1 MSLIGLVSKSSV
13 FARASGSKNGWG
25 FAVQEE
31 ARDRWAVS
39 GVCAGGGVLAVGR
52 GGGEW
57 TVSSDDIRHSSFPAS
72 AVTGHV
78 IIAATNA
85 PDGEIRMMRASPW
98 LFVYE
103 GSIADND
110 ALCAAL
116 DVAWFARRGSFRS
129 PSELLFRHIMAYLPA
144 IETPSTRGAAMACIT
159 EDLHRVRSLGT
170 LSFLCSNG
178 ASLYAY
184 ASGRALAFSND
195 ADAMWVGS
203 PGAVSPEPTVEQL
216 PDGVFLALNSR
227 RDDRSLDC
235 TNSAS

>member
-1 MSLIGLVSKSSV
+1 MSLIGLVSKTSV
-13 FARASGSKNGWG
+13 FARASGSKNGWN

-39 GVCAGGGVLAVGR
+39 GACAGGVLAVGR

-57 TVSSDDIRHSSFPAS
+57 TVSSDDVRHSSFPAS

-78 IIAATNA
+78 VIAATNA
-85 PDGEIRMMRASPW
+85 PDGEIRMMRSSPW

-103 GSIADND
+103 GSITDTE
-110 ALCAAL
+110 ALCGAL
-116 DVAWFARRGSFRS
+116 DVMWFVRRSSLRA
-129 PSELLFRHIMAYLPA
+129 PSELIFRHIMAYLPA
-144 IETPSTRGAAMACIT
+144 IETPSMRGAAMACIT

-178 ASLYAY
+178 SSLYAY

-203 PGAVSPEPTVEQL
+203 PGTVSPEPTVEQL
-216 PDGVFLALNSR
+216 PDGVFLALTAPGR
-227 RDDRSLDC
+227 IVRDVLGS
-235 TNSAS
+235 SAH